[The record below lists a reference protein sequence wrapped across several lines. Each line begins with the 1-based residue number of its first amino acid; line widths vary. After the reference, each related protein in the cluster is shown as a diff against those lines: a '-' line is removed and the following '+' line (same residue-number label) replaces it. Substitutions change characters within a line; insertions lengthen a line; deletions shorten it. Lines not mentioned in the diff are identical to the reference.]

1 MGTLNAASISRVRG
15 RERTRAF
22 DTLVAAFADDR
33 VERWLYPEWQQYL
46 ARFPE
51 FLAAFGGRAFDA
63 GTVWKVGDFSAVAL
77 WLPPGAEPDGE
88 EIVRVLTA
96 SVSQAQHADMF
107 AVLDQMTAAHPRF
120 PHWYLPWL
128 AVDPAQQGGGIGS
141 QLLAHGLEIVDSS
154 HLPAYLET
162 PNPRSIA
169 FYERH
174 GFRVT
179 GSAQAGACP
188 PLALMLRAA
197 R

>member
-1 MGTLNAASISRVRG
+1 MSTLSATAISRVRE
-15 RERTRAF
+15 RERTRVFA
-22 DTLVAAFADDR
+22 TLVAAFADDQ
-33 VERWLYPEWQQYL
+33 VERWLYPEWRQYL
-46 ARFPE
+46 TRFPE
-51 FLAAFGGRAFDA
+51 FLAAFGGRAFDTR
-63 GTVWKVGDFSAVAL
+63 TVWRLGGFSAVAL

-88 EIVRVLTA
+88 AIVRVLTA
-96 SVSQAQHADMF
+96 SVSPAQHADMF

-128 AVDPAQQGGGIGS
+128 AVDPALQGGGIGTK
-141 QLLAHGLEIVDSS
+141 LLAHGLEIVDSS

-179 GSAQAGACP
+179 AKAQAGSCP
-188 PLALMLRAA
+188 PLALMLRDA

>member
-1 MGTLNAASISRVRG
+1 MSTLNATAISRVRE
-15 RERTRAF
+15 RERTRVFA
-22 DTLVAAFADDR
+22 TLVAAFADDQ
-33 VERWLYPEWQQYL
+33 VERWLYPERQQYL
-46 ARFPE
+46 TRFPE
-51 FLAAFGGRAFDA
+51 LLAAFGGRAFDTR
-63 GTVWKVGDFSAVAL
+63 TVWKLGDFSAVAL

-88 EIVRVLTA
+88 AIVSVLTA
-96 SVSQAQHADMF
+96 SVSPAQHADLF

-128 AVDPAQQGGGIGS
+128 AVDPALQGEGVGTK
-141 QLLAHGLEIVDSS
+141 LLAHGLEIVDSS

-179 GSAQAGACP
+179 GKAQAGSCP